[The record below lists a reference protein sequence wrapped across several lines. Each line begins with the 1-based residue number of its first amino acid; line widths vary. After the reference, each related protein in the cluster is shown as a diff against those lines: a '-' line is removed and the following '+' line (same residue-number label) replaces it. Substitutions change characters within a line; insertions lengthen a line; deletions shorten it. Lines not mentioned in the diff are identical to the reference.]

1 MTPAS
6 CARPQQKRH
15 HTPMSKILIRAAQ
28 NPLKTY
34 GTMESTRLMGGNSGN
49 LLYANGVARALS
61 ARANTVRYG
70 GFTTHR
76 LDDPAEFIR
85 ETNDKYDHYVM
96 PMSNM
101 FRASFTANLK
111 AMTRIVR
118 DLDMPVTI
126 VGAGAQTT
134 ADAAENDEFRMGR
147 TGRTKTQAE
156 DAAKRHN
163 DAVREFCEAILEKS
177 HSMGVRGEFTQKYL
191 VSLGLPEER
200 IRVIGCPSIFTWGP
214 EHRVEKKVAALG
226 PKSSISMNIDYRVP
240 GIERVIDANMA
251 QYRNLTS
258 PSQDAKSARMI
269 ITGEDQYDL
278 STVNLGT
285 PVHTGHPLFAR
296 RNVIYYPNPWGWIE
310 SFKSEDF
317 AFGTRL
323 HGNIAA
329 ILAGTPAHILAHDSR
344 TLELADYHAMP
355 YTRYDKDGAVPLAED
370 LYQDTDYSR
379 FNELMPERFATYLQF
394 LRDNNLHT
402 IWDEDGT
409 ADRFDQKIEAGKKI
423 GAVRPPQTNP
433 ALITLAKVKRKA
445 RALLKR

>member
-1 MTPAS
+1 
-6 CARPQQKRH
+6 
-15 HTPMSKILIRAAQ
+15 MSKILIRAAQ

-134 ADAAENDEFRMGR
+134 ADAAENDEFRMAR

-163 DAVREFCEAILEKS
+163 DVVRMFCEAILEKS

-296 RNVIYYPNPWGWIE
+296 RNVIYYPNPGGG
-310 SFKSEDF
+310 SSPSRAKTSHL
-317 AFGTRL
+317 G
-323 HGNIAA
+323 HGY
-329 ILAGTPAHILAHDSR
+329 TE
-344 TLELADYHAMP
+344 TLP
-355 YTRYDKDGAVPLAED
+355 
-370 LYQDTDYSR
+370 
-379 FNELMPERFATYLQF
+379 QF
-394 LRDNNLHT
+394 LRGHQRTFLRMIHGLLSWLT
-402 IWDEDGT
+402 TMRCRTPGT
-409 ADRFDQKIEAGKKI
+409 TRTALSRLLRTFIGTPITAGS
-423 GAVRPPQTNP
+423 TN
-433 ALITLAKVKRKA
+433 
-445 RALLKR
+445 